1 MPFRISE
8 VAAVLSLVCAMLL
21 AKHVPLVS
29 TLPLS
34 QMAGI
39 VCFAFAIY
47 MALRLYGEELAR
59 IRAGE

>member
-1 MPFRISE
+1 MLFRISE
-8 VAAVLSLVCAMLL
+8 VAAVLALVAAMLL
-21 AKHVPLVS
+21 AKHVPLLS
-29 TLPLS
+29 LMPLS

-47 MALRLYGEELAR
+47 LALRIYGEELAR

>member
-8 VAAVLSLVCAMLL
+8 VIAVLALVGALLL
-21 AKHVPLVS
+21 AKHVPLAA

-47 MALRLYGEELAR
+47 IALRIYGEELAR
-59 IRAGE
+59 IRAGD

>member
-8 VAAVLSLVCAMLL
+8 VAAVLALISAMLL
-21 AKHVPLVS
+21 AKHVPLLS
-29 TLPLS
+29 AMPWS

-39 VCFAFAIY
+39 ACFAFAIY
-47 MALRLYGEELAR
+47 LALRLYGVELAR

>member
-8 VAAVLSLVCAMLL
+8 VAAVLTLIGAMLL
-21 AKHVPLVS
+21 AKHVPLLS
-29 TLPLS
+29 MLPWS

-47 MALRLYGEELAR
+47 LALRLYGEELAR

>member
-1 MPFRISE
+1 ML
-8 VAAVLSLVCAMLL
+8 ALVGAMLL
-21 AKHVPLVS
+21 AKHVPLLS

-47 MALRLYGEELAR
+47 MALRVYGEEMAR

>member
-1 MPFRISE
+1 MLLRISE
-8 VAAVLSLVCAMLL
+8 VAAVLALVAAMLL
-21 AKHVPLVS
+21 AKHVPLLS
-29 TLPLS
+29 LMPLS

-47 MALRLYGEELAR
+47 LALRIYGEELAR

>member
-8 VAAVLSLVCAMLL
+8 VAATLTLVGAMLL
-21 AKHVPLVS
+21 AKHVPLLS
-29 TLPLS
+29 HLPWS

-39 VCFAFAIY
+39 ACFAFAIY
-47 MALRLYGEELAR
+47 LALRLYGEELAR